1 MRLASVL
8 LVAWA
13 VSTVACSDAKYA
25 VEDLQDP
32 ATCAECH
39 PKHYQQWSGSM
50 HAYASE
56 DPVFVAMNARGQR
69 DTNGELGDFCINCH
83 APMAVAMG
91 IATGASFDPA
101 ALPASAKGITCYFC
115 HNVDKI
121 TQDHNNGLVLAMDQ
135 TMRGGVK
142 NPTDSPAHHSSYD
155 TLMAGRKN
163 NSEMCGSCHD
173 VVTAAGVHIER
184 SFAEWKETI
193 FAQPDP
199 DPESFQH
206 QTCASCHMFP
216 STEPIADKPGLDV
229 GNRQSGFH
237 EHTLGAIDQAL
248 TPFPELDEQARVV
261 KRDLDAALTIVGIRP
276 RGSIAPYGGICLE
289 PNGELTVR
297 LDTLNVGHMFP
308 SGAAQD
314 RRAWVEVKAYNAAG
328 DLIFSSGVVRDDQDP
343 EDLGDQYLDCTLPG
357 RESCSGF
364 WDRTFKADGSPAH
377 FFWEVATV
385 DSKLLKPQTILDPNA
400 TGYDHSTTVRY
411 LVGGLSGQFDRV
423 EAKLKMRPLPIHV
436 LKDLIA
442 SGDLDMAILG
452 QLKTLDSRGAMS
464 VWTKATAGTGL
475 ASGTGVAG
483 VSGCNPF

>member
-1 MRLASVL
+1 MRVFSVL
-8 LVAWA
+8 LVGCASFVA
-13 VSTVACSDAKYA
+13 ACSDAKYA

-32 ATCAECH
+32 GTCAECH

-91 IATGASFDPA
+91 IATGANFDPA
-101 ALPASAKGITCYFC
+101 ALPATAKGITCYFC
-115 HNVDKI
+115 HNVEAI
-121 TQDHNNGLVLAMDQ
+121 TADHNNGLVLAMDQ
-135 TMRGGVK
+135 TMRGGVT
-142 NPTDSPAHHSSYD
+142 NPVDSPAHHSSYD

-173 VVTAAGVHIER
+173 VVTPAGVHIER
-184 SFAEWKETI
+184 TFAEWKETI
-193 FAQPDP
+193 FAGPDP
-199 DPESFQH
+199 TPDSFQH

-216 STEPIADKPGLDV
+216 STEPIADKPGLEV

-237 EHTLGAIDQAL
+237 EHTLGGIDQAL

-261 KRDLDAALTIVGIRP
+261 QRDLDAALTITGLRP
-276 RGSIAPYGGICLE
+276 LGSMATYGGICVE
-289 PNGELTVR
+289 PTGDITVR

-314 RRAWVEVKAYNAAG
+314 RRAWVEVKAYNTAG
-328 DLIFSSGVVRDDQDP
+328 TVIFSSGVVPDGMDP
-343 EDLGDQYLDCTLPG
+343 EDIGDPYLDCTLG
-357 RESCSGF
+357 RDKCSGF

-411 LVGGLSGQFDRV
+411 VLGSLISQVDRI
-423 EAKLKMRPLPIHV
+423 EAKLKIRALPFHV
-436 LKDLIA
+436 LDDLIA
-442 SGDLDMAILG
+442 SGDLDPAVRG
-452 QLKTLDSRGAMS
+452 QLKTLESRGAMS

-475 ASGTGVAG
+475 AKNT
-483 VSGCNPF
+483 GCNPF